1 MSAFLAHDEF
11 VGGDSL
17 PGTYTYSSY
26 RNRAIHLHWRCGT
39 LCVVASY
46 HFSYILSSNIFKRK
60 RKFICCYFCFCTQT
74 HVSVKKKHTKR
85 QRHWLFRSLED
96 KLSTHLT
103 LNVINLTKVLL
114 GPLLSTPALPVHLSC
129 MSHFLDNQVSKPQ
142 GGHTHFHT
150 NGGGGGGTVCWAKER
165 ASCCSDTHFPN
176 PLYVNP
182 VKLMFPV
189 TNGIHIFKRMFNQ
202 KVMFPVV
209 VTFLVGLQR
218 KAKE

>member
-1 MSAFLAHDEF
+1 MMSAFLAHDEF

-85 QRHWLFRSLED
+85 QRH
-96 KLSTHLT
+96 
-103 LNVINLTKVLL
+103 
-114 GPLLSTPALPVHLSC
+114 
-129 MSHFLDNQVSKPQ
+129 
-142 GGHTHFHT
+142 
-150 NGGGGGGTVCWAKER
+150 
-165 ASCCSDTHFPN
+165 
-176 PLYVNP
+176 
-182 VKLMFPV
+182 
-189 TNGIHIFKRMFNQ
+189 
-202 KVMFPVV
+202 
-209 VTFLVGLQR
+209 
-218 KAKE
+218 